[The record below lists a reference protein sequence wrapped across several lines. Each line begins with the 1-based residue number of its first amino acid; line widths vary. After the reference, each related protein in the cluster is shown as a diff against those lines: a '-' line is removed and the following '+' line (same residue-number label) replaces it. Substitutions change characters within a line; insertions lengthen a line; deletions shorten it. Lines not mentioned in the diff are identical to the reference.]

1 MVERDPWPRR
11 ATRRVAVALLWV
23 LLTMTALPGLAM
35 ASSGDGAV
43 AGQPG
48 ASQATAGVPAD
59 APGSSGEPGW
69 FFAVAYYARYA
80 SEQVRLWVS
89 RDPAGDAALAA
100 SFAAQRAGRLAELAP
115 ASAWFERLAA
125 DIAGYLRL
133 AQEGLVQARAE
144 GAATDRAVTALED
157 AVARV
162 EALPQRVAAGRDR
175 DQGAVEAAPA
185 AGDQGDG
192 GTGAEESLA
201 AEPVEGEAVPEQ
213 AASDGSPAG
222 DTAEAGGT
230 GAAAEG
236 TGGQDPLDQALEAA
250 AEAELVAGSV
260 AMMEPAEIIALR
272 DQGYGYGQ
280 IALLYATAQAIR
292 QATGE
297 EVTAADV
304 AARLASLAGGEGDTA
319 EPQPVPGEDGT
330 PSPTEDGDAGTPE
343 GEPGSPA
350 GAGSAG
356 TGEEAT
362 GGAGT
367 ALAQGV
373 AAKPVVKVKAF
384 GRTLNELLA
393 LYGIHR
399 RDLKPGRW
407 ISAAHRPAVQP
418 PAQGEPED
426 TAPGEPEPDNS
437 GDEQQPGDADEEQ
450 PGPGET
456 EVTAPGSSQPE
467 EPAAGEDEEE
477 FREDGDEEQ
486 AATTAAATLQ
496 EQEREKAPVQRERE
510 DRPGRGQGSA
520 RHGERAGSARGAGA
534 GR

>member
-1 MVERDPWPRR
+1 MVERDPWPRG
-11 ATRRVAVALLWV
+11 ASRRVAAALLWV
-23 LLTMTALPGLAM
+23 MLMMTALPGPAM

-48 ASQATAGVPAD
+48 ASPATAGVSAD
-59 APGSSGEPGW
+59 AAGSSGEPGW
-69 FFAVAYYARYA
+69 LFAVGYYARYA

-100 SFAAQRAGRLAELAP
+100 SFAERRADRLAELAP

-133 AQEGLVQARAE
+133 AQERLVQARAE
-144 GAATDRAVTALED
+144 GAATDRAITALED

-162 EALPQRVAAGRDR
+162 EALPKRVAAGQDR
-175 DQGAVEAAPA
+175 DQGVVEAAPA

-192 GTGAEESLA
+192 GTGTAESLA
-201 AEPVEGEAVPEQ
+201 AEPMEGEAVPEQ
-213 AASDGSPAG
+213 AGSDGSPAG

-230 GAAAEG
+230 GTAAEG
-236 TGGQDPLDQALEAA
+236 TGGQAAQDPLDQALEAA

-260 AMMEPAEIIALR
+260 AMMEPAEITALR

-304 AARLASLAGGEGDTA
+304 AVRLASLAGGQGDTA
-319 EPQPVPGEDGT
+319 EPQPVLGEDGT

-343 GEPGSPA
+343 GEPRSPA
-350 GAGSAG
+350 GEESAG

-362 GGAGT
+362 GAAGT

-373 AAKPVVKVKAF
+373 AANPAVKVHAF

-418 PAQGEPED
+418 PAAGEPED
-426 TAPGEPEPDNS
+426 TAPGESE
-437 GDEQQPGDADEEQ
+437 PGDAGEEQ
-450 PGPGET
+450 PGPRET

-467 EPAAGEDEEE
+467 EPATGEDEEE
-477 FREDGDEEQ
+477 FQEDGAEEQ

-496 EQEREKAPVQRERE
+496 DQEREKAPVQRERE